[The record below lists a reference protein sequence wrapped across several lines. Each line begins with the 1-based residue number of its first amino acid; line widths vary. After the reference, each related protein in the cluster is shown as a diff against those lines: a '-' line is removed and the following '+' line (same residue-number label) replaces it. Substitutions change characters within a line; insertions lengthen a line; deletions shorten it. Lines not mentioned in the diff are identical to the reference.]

1 MTTQQQIVVLI
12 NVQHNHSFILTLM
25 YINVFHHVNHHN
37 GSLIIKH
44 KDVYHNVLKI
54 GNFMVKEII
63 IHVLDY
69 VLMVI
74 LLILLIIVNV
84 INNVHLDN
92 LLIILHQNVLIIVF
106 KLDNFIIKIFRQE
119 LVYVYYN
126 VHLIVMDIILINNV
140 CIKIH

>member
-1 MTTQQQIVVLI
+1 
-12 NVQHNHSFILTLM
+12 M
-25 YINVFHHVNHHN
+25 YH
-37 GSLIIKH
+37 
-44 KDVYHNVLKI
+44 DVLKI

-119 LVYVYYN
+119 LAYVYYN
-126 VHLIVMDIILINNV
+126 AHLIVMDIILINNV